1 MMQTKT
7 MTFNPTTMQP
17 EPDKPGQDDGTA
29 PDSDTQSSADSAQGE
44 RNNPAINEEKTGS
57 RENEP
62 AEG

>member
-1 MMQTKT
+1 
-7 MTFNPTTMQP
+7 MTTIFNPNKMQP
-17 EPDKPGQDDGTA
+17 APAKPSQDDGTA

-57 RENEP
+57 RENDP